1 MIIYLYTQI
10 NNLINM
16 ITINDNKMRELEQ
29 EQFNEVMELERQ
41 YELKYGKRPTLDEWI
56 QYLESE
62 QTN

>member
-1 MIIYLYTQI
+1 
-10 NNLINM
+10 M